1 MIFSKKTIRTTSIP
15 KIRKIHVSIWELID
29 KNIQKWLIWPKNGQN
44 FTIVGQNEGQKI
56 TKTIFFSNHQSVMQ
70 KI

>member
-1 MIFSKKTIRTTSIP
+1 MIFAKKTIRTTSIQ

-56 TKTIFFSNHQSVMQ
+56 IKTIFFSNHQSVMET
-70 KI
+70 